1 MALPKDQ
8 FDHLFNQLPE
18 QDKKSLLDYM
28 EYLVARAAKKAW
40 DDIPEVDEPL
50 TDEEK
55 AQLARAKEDAESI
68 SLEYLKSEL
77 NL

>member
-55 AQLARAKEDAESI
+55 AKLARAKEDDESI
-68 SLEYLKSEL
+68 SLEDLKSEL

>member
-1 MALPKDQ
+1 MALPKDR
-8 FDHLFNQLPE
+8 FDRLFNQLPE

-50 TDEEK
+50 NVEERT
-55 AQLARAKEDAESI
+55 QLTNSRKEADYI
-68 SLEYLKSEL
+68 SLEDLKSEL